1 MNPVHHKFR
10 TLPDVYAVCCL
21 PSDSPQPI
29 WPKGEFISVTRT
41 SDELSV
47 ICLASS
53 VPPDLKAERGWR
65 VLKLLGPFPLS
76 DVGIL
81 ASFTAP
87 LARARVSVLAVGT
100 FETDYLLVKE
110 DSLSAAVAALE
121 AAGHV
126 CVA

>member
-1 MNPVHHKFR
+1 MNPVRHKFR
-10 TLPDVYAVCCL
+10 TLPGVYAVCCL
-21 PSDSPQPI
+21 PPDTPQPI
-29 WPKGEFISVTRT
+29 WPKGEFISVTKT
-41 SDELSV
+41 ADEFSI
-47 ICLASS
+47 ICLGSS
-53 VPPDLKAERGWR
+53 VPRGLKSDHGWR

-87 LARARVSVLAVGT
+87 LAHARISVLAVGT

-110 DSLSAAVAALE
+110 DSLLAAVAVLE

-126 CVA
+126 RVQ